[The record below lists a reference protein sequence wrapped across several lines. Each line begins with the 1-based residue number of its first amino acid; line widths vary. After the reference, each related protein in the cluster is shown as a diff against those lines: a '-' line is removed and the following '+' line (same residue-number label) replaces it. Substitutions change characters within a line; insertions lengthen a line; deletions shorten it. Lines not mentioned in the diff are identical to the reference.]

1 MPLLEVRKL
10 TKLFG
15 GVKALDSVDL
25 DVAEGSIH
33 GLIGPNGAG
42 KTTLFNIVTGI
53 FPTTSGEVRFE
64 GRSIT
69 GLKPHRIARA
79 GIARTFQNIRLFPA
93 MTALENVM
101 VGADAHSRSGILDA
115 IIRTPRCRRE
125 EHQTVERGL
134 ALLERAG
141 IGGLANSLA
150 RSLSYGDQRRV
161 EIARALGTEPRLLAL
176 DEPTAG
182 MNPAE
187 KRALMELVGDIRASG
202 VTILLIEHD
211 MRVVMRSCDR
221 ITVLDFGQRIADG
234 TPDEVRADPRVIE
247 AYLGRGASGASGAL
261 GASGGNP

>member
-1 MPLLEVRKL
+1 MPLLEVRGL

-15 GVKALDSVDL
+15 GVQALDRVDL
-25 DVAEGSIH
+25 DVVERSIH

-42 KTTLFNIVTGI
+42 KTTLFNVVTGI
-53 FPTTSGEVRFE
+53 LPPSSGDVRFD
-64 GRSIT
+64 GRSIV

-79 GIARTFQNIRLFPA
+79 GMARTFQNIRLFPA

-101 VGADAHSRSGILDA
+101 VGVDAHNRSGILDA
-115 IIRTPRCRRE
+115 IVRTPRSRRE
-125 EHQTVERGL
+125 ERETTERAL
-134 ALLERAG
+134 ALLGEAG
-141 IGGLANSLA
+141 IAGLSNSLA

-161 EIARALGTEPRLLAL
+161 EIARALGTRPRLLAL

-187 KRALMELVGDIRASG
+187 KRELMELVLGIRASG

-221 ITVLDFGQRIADG
+221 ITVLDFGERIAEG

-247 AYLGRGASGASGAL
+247 AYLGRGASA
-261 GASGGNP
+261 GNA

>member
-1 MPLLEVRKL
+1 MPLLEVRRL

-15 GVKALDSVDL
+15 GVKALAGVDL
-25 DVAEGSIH
+25 EVAEGSIH

-42 KTTLFNIVTGI
+42 KTTLFNVLTGM
-53 FPTTSGEVRFE
+53 FPPTSGDIRFE
-64 GRSIT
+64 GRSIV

-101 VGADAHSRSGILDA
+101 VGVDAHGRTGIIDA
-115 IIRTPRCRRE
+115 IVRSPRSRRE
-125 EHQTVERGL
+125 EREAVERGL
-134 ALLERAG
+134 ALLEKAG
-141 IGGLANSLA
+141 IASLANSIA

-161 EIARALGTEPRLLAL
+161 EIARALGTQPRLLAL

-187 KRALMELVGDIRASG
+187 KRALMDLVLGIRTSG

-211 MRVVMRSCDR
+211 MRVVMGSCDR
-221 ITVLDFGQRIADG
+221 ITVLDFGERIADG
-234 TPDEVRADPRVIE
+234 TPDEVRADHRVIE
-247 AYLGRGASGASGAL
+247 AYLGRGASA
-261 GASGGNP
+261 GNA